1 MSKVIVIGTDPA
13 LRDLIGDA
21 SRRSHFAG
29 GHVEVEYLTTTDI
42 ARFARKRPQA
52 VVMDVRVSSPIAIE
66 VISRLK
72 ARAQPPALMLQVT
85 SLQKQDAAWTQLLPA
100 ARTVL
105 FTSGTSKSEARELLQ
120 SLLSAPV
127 RPTEPTAL
135 PLAPPPKS
143 PKADWREQ
151 NDRRIDLIFRELE
164 TPLTGSEQAELAQ
177 LQQEADAHVN
187 RTRTLDF
194 DALNDF
200 NAQAR
205 KLLEH
210 G

>member
-21 SRRSHFAG
+21 SRRPHFAG

-52 VVMDVRVSSPIAIE
+52 IVMDVRVSSPIAIE

-72 ARAQPPALMLQVT
+72 LRTQPPALMLQVT
-85 SLQKQDAAWTQLLPA
+85 PQQKQDDAWTQLLPA

-105 FTSGTSKSEARELLQ
+105 FTTGTSKNEARELLQ
-120 SLLSAPV
+120 SLLSAPL

-135 PLAPPPKS
+135 RVAPPPKS
-143 PKADWREQ
+143 PKAAWREQ
-151 NDRRIDLIFRELE
+151 NDRRIDLIFKQ
-164 TPLTGSEQAELAQ
+164 LTGKLTDTEQAQLLE
-177 LQQEADAHVN
+177 LQQQADRQVS
-187 RTRTLDF
+187 RSRTLDF
-194 DALNDF
+194 DALSQF